1 MDAATQLM
9 VRIPLPKFR
18 GLKFRIASK
27 LALTVG
33 VGVVLVAGMIANQ
46 HNNNTLVSQQADM
59 ERIEQSATADLL
71 RASIA
76 LQRMQIGTREIRLAI
91 SEREAEAA
99 LAELTQNMSR
109 ADILLNGALLQ
120 CTEAQDCNRLINL
133 HDLANLYAQTA
144 VEMTRLKKDY
154 AEITVP
160 LAANEKTGKQIDDSI
175 EKAILA
181 AQARATQRMATA
193 TERIKQSARINL
205 GFGLFVISILMGG
218 AAFGVLSIG
227 RPIRQ
232 ITAKLL
238 NLAGGKRG
246 LSVPYTSR
254 GDEIGDVAR
263 AANTLQENLMR
274 LEAVEAEQKEAADHL
289 ALERET
295 LVRNIADKFEK
306 AVGNIVS
313 TVSSAATELE
323 TAAATL
329 TRNAGATQD
338 LSAEATVV
346 SDEASSN
353 VQSIAQ
359 ATSEFGFSIDEISR
373 QATRSTEI
381 AADAVRQAKET
392 DSRIERLS
400 QSAHQIG
407 EVVAMISAIA
417 RQTNLLALNA
427 TIEAARAGDA
437 GRGFSVV
444 AGEVKNLATE
454 TAKATDAIKSQI
466 AGIQETTQESVAAI
480 NLISRTIG
488 EIAQISVAITSA
500 VTQQSHATQEIS
512 HNIAQAAQRA
522 VDVAKN
528 ITAVNR
534 DASETGVEAAK
545 VLRAAQVLSSESRN
559 LQVELDNFIKTVRAA

>member
-9 VRIPLPKFR
+9 VRIPFPTFR
-18 GLKFRIASK
+18 GRKFRIASK

-59 ERIEQSATADLL
+59 ERIEQSAAADLL

-120 CTEAQDCNRLINL
+120 CAEAQDCNRLINL

-144 VEMTRLKKDY
+144 AEMTRLKKDY

-160 LAANEKTGKQIDDSI
+160 LAANEKTGKQIDDLI
-175 EKAILA
+175 EKAISA

-238 NLAGGKRG
+238 HLAGGKRG

-373 QATRSTEI
+373 QARRSTEI

-454 TAKATDAIKSQI
+454 TAKATDAIKNQI

-522 VDVAKN
+522 ADVAKN

-534 DASETGVEAAK
+534 DASETGIEAAK

-559 LQVELDNFIKTVRAA
+559 LQVELDNFINTVRAA

>member
-1 MDAATQLM
+1 ML
-9 VRIPLPKFR
+9 RIRFPRF
-18 GLKFRIASK
+18 GGITFRIGSK

-59 ERIEQSATADLL
+59 ERIERGAIGDLL

-109 ADILLNGALLQ
+109 ADVLLNGALLQ
-120 CTEAQDCNRLINL
+120 CIGAPDCGRLIDL
-133 HDLANLYAQTA
+133 HEMANLYAQTA
-144 VEMTRLKKDY
+144 AEMTRLKKDY

-160 LAANEKTGKQIDDSI
+160 LAANEKTGKTIDELI
-175 EKAILA
+175 EKAISA
-181 AQARATQRMATA
+181 AQARTSQRTAAATA
-193 TERIKQSARINL
+193 SISQNVRINM

-232 ITAKLL
+232 ITGMLL
-238 NLAGGKRG
+238 RLAGGKRG
-246 LSVPYTSR
+246 ISIPYTAR

-263 AANTLQENLMR
+263 AANTLQDNLMR

-295 LVRNIADKFEK
+295 LVREIADKFEK

-313 TVSSAATELE
+313 TVSSAAIELE
-323 TAAATL
+323 TAALTL

-359 ATSEFGFSIDEISR
+359 ATSEFGFSIEEISR
-373 QATRSTEI
+373 QARRSTEI
-381 AADAVRQAKET
+381 AADAVRQAEET
-392 DSRIERLS
+392 DTRIDRLS
-400 QSAHQIG
+400 KSANQIG

-437 GRGFSVV
+437 GRGFAVV

-454 TAKATDAIKSQI
+454 TAKATEAIKAQI
-466 AGIQETTQESVAAI
+466 AGIQDTTQESVAAI
-480 NLISRTIG
+480 NRISGTIG
-488 EIAQISVAITSA
+488 EIAQISASITSA
-500 VTQQSHATQEIS
+500 VSTQSNVTQEIS

-522 VDVAKN
+522 ADVAKN

-534 DASETGVEAAK
+534 DASETGSEAAK